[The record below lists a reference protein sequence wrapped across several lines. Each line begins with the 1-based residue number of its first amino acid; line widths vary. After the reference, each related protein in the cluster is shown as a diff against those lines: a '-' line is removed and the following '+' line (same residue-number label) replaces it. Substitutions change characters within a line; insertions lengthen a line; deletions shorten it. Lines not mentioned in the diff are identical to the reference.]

1 MKLSTLRLNC
11 IFEFSLPLFNQT
23 KDSEKTGSD
32 QTKICS
38 LSVWQEK
45 HEQSRGYAYGYK
57 VFAKVKGK
65 CTWEAIKH
73 RD

>member
-1 MKLSTLRLNC
+1 MK
-11 IFEFSLPLFNQT
+11 E
-23 KDSEKTGSD
+23 SEKTGCR

-38 LSVWQEK
+38 LSVWQGK
-45 HEQSRGYAYGYK
+45 NEQSREYAYGYK